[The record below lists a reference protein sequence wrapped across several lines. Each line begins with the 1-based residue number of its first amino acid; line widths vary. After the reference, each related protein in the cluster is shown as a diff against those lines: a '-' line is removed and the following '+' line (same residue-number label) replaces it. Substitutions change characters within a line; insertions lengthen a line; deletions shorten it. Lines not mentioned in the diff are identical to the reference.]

1 MNGDAATTLIAEAYR
16 VLLIDPVRAETL
28 LHDALRQTSDPGAS
42 LMLAGALRLQ
52 GKAKD
57 ALARSEA
64 LAKAHPNWPGAQFE
78 YALALAATGRDAE
91 ALPLLQ
97 NLQRTTA
104 GVPGVWREIGDRHW
118 ALGDQANAERAYI
131 NHISDQAL
139 EPAVHAAL
147 TAQQRGDRAA
157 AETAL
162 QVQLSHYPSD
172 IVALRHLAEHY
183 STEGK
188 YEDAEPLLQRAIER
202 APGFALARYGLAMVL
217 IQLHRPAEALIHADA
232 LLAFEPARYE
242 FLNLKAETLSR
253 LGDFEGSA
261 KALEAI
267 LQQRPGDATAWST
280 YGDLL
285 RALGRR
291 AECEAAYK
299 RAIALNPG
307 AGIAYWGLANL
318 KTYRFTADDVTTMRA
333 QAPQIANTD
342 EKSSMLFALGKALED
357 QQDFA
362 EAFRAYSDANAARR
376 ASLPHDATDAAEKT
390 RRAKAVFTPSFFAE
404 RKGYGAMA
412 NAPIFIVGMP
422 RSGSTLVEQ
431 ILASHSAVE
440 GTMELVDLLA
450 ITKRLG
456 VQGLYPE
463 LLRDLTVDQVRALG
477 EEYLSRTRV
486 FRQSNAPRF
495 IDKMPNNFLETGFIQ
510 LALPNATII
519 DVRRNPLA
527 CCVSNF
533 KQHWATGQSF
543 AYDLKDIGA
552 FYRNY
557 VELMAHFD
565 AVLPGRVHRVI
576 YENLVADPEAETR
589 RLLAACNLPFEDAC
603 LRFYE
608 NQRAVRTPS
617 SEQVRQPIFKGGV
630 DNWRP
635 FEPWLGPLKEALGP
649 VLDYYP
655 DAPPSA

>member
-1 MNGDAATTLIAEAYR
+1 MTGDAATSLIAEAYR
-16 VLLIDPVRAETL
+16 LLQIDPVRAETL
-28 LHDALRQTSDPGAS
+28 LHMALKQTNDPGAS

-52 GKAKD
+52 GKSKD

-78 YALALAATGRDAE
+78 HALALAAVGRDAE

-97 NLQRTTA
+97 NLQRMNA
-104 GVPGVWREIGDRHW
+104 GVPGVWREIGDRYW

-131 NHISDQAL
+131 NHVDDPAL

-157 AETAL
+157 AEAAFQL
-162 QVQLSHYPSD
+162 QLSHYPSD
-172 IVALRHLAEHY
+172 ILAMRHLAEHY
-183 STEGK
+183 SAEGK
-188 YEDAEPLLQRAIER
+188 YEDAEILLHRVIER

-217 IQLHRPAEALIHADA
+217 IQLHRPAEALVHSNA
-232 LLAFEPARYE
+232 LLTFEPTRYE

-253 LGDFEGSA
+253 LGDFDGSA
-261 KALEAI
+261 RALEGI
-267 LQQRPGDATAWST
+267 LQQRPNDAAAWST

-291 AECEAAYK
+291 AECETAYK

-318 KTYRFTADDVTTMRA
+318 KTYRFSANDVAAMRA
-333 QAPQIANTD
+333 QAPKIPD
-342 EKSSMLFALGKALED
+342 GDDKSSMLFALGKALED
-357 QQDFA
+357 HQDFA
-362 EAFRAYSDANAARR
+362 EAFQAYSAANAMRR
-376 ASLPHDATDAAEKT
+376 ASLPHDAGEAAEKT
-390 RRAKAVFTPSFFAE
+390 RRVKTVFTPSFFAE
-404 RKGYGAMA
+404 RKGYGAA
-412 NAPIFIVGMP
+412 QNDPIFIVGMP

-456 VQGLYPE
+456 AQAAYPE
-463 LLRDLTVDQVRALG
+463 LLRDLTAQQVRAIG
-477 EEYLSRTRV
+477 DEYLSRTRV
-486 FRQSNAPRF
+486 FRQTDAPRF

-543 AYDLKDIGA
+543 AYDLTDIGA

-565 AVLPGRVHRVI
+565 AVSPGRVHRVI
-576 YENLVADPEAETR
+576 YENLIADPEAETR
-589 RLLAACNLPFEDAC
+589 RLLDACGLPFEDAC

-617 SEQVRQPIFKGGV
+617 SEQVRKPIFKGGV

-635 FEPWLGPLKEALGP
+635 FEPWLAPLKDALGP

>member
-1 MNGDAATTLIAEAYR
+1 MNGDAATPLIAEAYR
-16 VLLIDPVRAETL
+16 LLLIDPVRAETL
-28 LHDALRQTSDPGAS
+28 LHQALKQTRDPGAS

-57 ALARSEA
+57 ALARSET
-64 LAKAHPNWPGAQFE
+64 LARAHPNWPGAQFE
-78 YALALAATGRDAE
+78 HALALAAVGRHAE
-91 ALPLLQ
+91 ALSLLQ
-97 NLQRTTA
+97 SLQRMNA
-104 GVPGVWREIGDRHW
+104 GVPGLWREIGDRYW
-118 ALGDQANAERAYI
+118 ALADRVNASRAYI
-131 NHISDQAL
+131 NHINDPAL
-139 EPAVHAAL
+139 EPAVYAAL

-157 AETAL
+157 AESAL
-162 QVQLSHYPSD
+162 LLQLSHYPSD
-172 IVALRHLAEHY
+172 ILALRHLSEHY
-183 STEGK
+183 SAEGK
-188 YEDAEPLLQRAIER
+188 YEDAEPLLQRVIER

-217 IQLHRPAEALIHADA
+217 IQLHRPAEALVHADA
-232 LLAFEPARYE
+232 LLAFEPTRYE

-253 LGDFEGSA
+253 LGNFEGSA
-261 KALEAI
+261 LALEAI
-267 LQQRPGDATAWST
+267 LQQRPDDATAWST

-291 AECEAAYK
+291 AECETAYK
-299 RAIALNPG
+299 RAIALNPN

-318 KTYRFTADDVTTMRA
+318 KTYRFTADDVATMQARA
-333 QAPQIANTD
+333 PLVANGD
-342 EKSSMLFALGKALED
+342 ERSSMLFALGKALED
-357 QQDFA
+357 NQDYA
-362 EAFRAYSDANAARR
+362 QAFEAYSAANAARR
-376 ASLPHDATDAAEKT
+376 GSLPHDAGEVAEKL
-390 RRAKAVFTPSFFAE
+390 RRAKAVFTSSFFAE
-404 RKGYGAMA
+404 RKSYGVAT
-412 NAPIFIVGMP
+412 NDPIFIVGMP

-450 ITKRLG
+450 ITKRIGALAP
-456 VQGLYPE
+456 YPE
-463 LLRDLTVDQVRALG
+463 LLQNLNAEQVRALG
-477 EEYLSRTRV
+477 EEYLRRTQV
-486 FRQSNAPRF
+486 FRQTGAPRF

-543 AYDLKDIGA
+543 AYDLADIGA
-552 FYRNY
+552 FYRSY

-565 AVLPGRVHRVI
+565 AVSPRRAHRVI
-576 YENLVADPEAETR
+576 YEDLVADPEAETR
-589 RLLAACNLPFEDAC
+589 RLLEACGLPFEDAC

-617 SEQVRQPIFKGGV
+617 SEQVRQPIFKGGI

-635 FEPWLGPLKEALGP
+635 FEPWLAPLKEALGP